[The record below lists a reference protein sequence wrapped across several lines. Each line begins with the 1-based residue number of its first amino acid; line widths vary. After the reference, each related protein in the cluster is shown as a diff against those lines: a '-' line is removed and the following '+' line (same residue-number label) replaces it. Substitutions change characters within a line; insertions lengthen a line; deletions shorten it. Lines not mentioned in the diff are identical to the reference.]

1 MLGASK
7 NNTEVIP
14 MTFGEKLKNARKN
27 AGLSQEQLAE
37 KLCVSRAAVAK
48 WETDKGLP
56 DIMNLKAISKLL
68 DVSIDTLLNDGEQT
82 DLTSIKEAIDLNSL
96 ELYGRARCKHD
107 VAVLNRFPQA
117 EHIHQL
123 SLIHQLNKIEWWAD
137 FLTCGLYTM
146 IWGISHWKTW
156 TGHYYLVDQGNRQFF
171 VEVND
176 EFIIANSLPKP
187 INKNKFYIGDRQYIR
202 IRYDIAQNN

>member
-1 MLGASK
+1 
-7 NNTEVIP
+7 

-117 EHIHQL
+117 EQIHQL

-176 EFIIANSLPKP
+176 EFIIAYSLPKP

>member
-1 MLGASK
+1 
-7 NNTEVIP
+7 

-56 DIMNLKAISKLL
+56 DIMNLKSISKLL
-68 DVSIDTLLNDGEQT
+68 DVSVDALLDDGQEMDFLVT
-82 DLTSIKEAIDLNSL
+82 KEPVDLDALDLK
-96 ELYGRARCKHD
+96 GRARCKHD
-107 VAVLNRFPQA
+107 VAVLDRFPQA
-117 EHIHQL
+117 DHIYQL

-156 TGHYYLVDQGNRQFF
+156 TGHYYLVSQGSRQFF

-176 EFIIANSLPKP
+176 EFIITTGLPHP
-187 INKNKFYIGDRQYIR
+187 ISKWKFYIGDRQYIR
-202 IRYDIAQNN
+202 IQYDIAG

>member
-1 MLGASK
+1 
-7 NNTEVIP
+7 

-68 DVSIDTLLNDGEQT
+68 DVSIDTLLDDGQET
-82 DLTSIKEAIDLNSL
+82 DLTSIKEPIDLNAL
-96 ELYGRARCKHD
+96 ELHGRARSKHD
-107 VAVLNRFPQA
+107 VVVLNRFPQA
-117 EHIHQL
+117 DHIYQL
-123 SLIHQLNKIEWWAD
+123 SLIHQPNKIEWWAD

-171 VEVND
+171 VEVTE
-176 EFIIANSLPKP
+176 EFITANSLPKP
-187 INKNKFYIGDRQYIR
+187 ITKNKFYIGDRQYIR
-202 IRYDIAQNN
+202 IRYDIAESK

>member
-1 MLGASK
+1 
-7 NNTEVIP
+7 
-14 MTFGEKLKNARKN
+14 MTFGEKLKDARKN

-68 DVSIDTLLNDGEQT
+68 DVSIDALLDDGQAATLMVT
-82 DLTSIKEAIDLNSL
+82 KETIDLQSL
-96 ELYGRARCKHD
+96 ELKDRARCKHD

-117 EHIHQL
+117 DHIYQL

-171 VEVND
+171 VEVTE
-176 EFIIANSLPKP
+176 EFITATGLLTP
-187 INKNKFYIGDRQYIR
+187 ITKRKFYIGDRQYIR
-202 IRYDIAQNN
+202 IQYDIAQ

>member
-1 MLGASK
+1 
-7 NNTEVIP
+7 
-14 MTFGEKLKNARKN
+14 MTFGEKLKDARKN

-68 DVSIDTLLNDGEQT
+68 DVSIDALLDDGQTATLMVT
-82 DLTSIKEAIDLNSL
+82 KETIDLQSL
-96 ELYGRARCKHD
+96 ELKDRARCKHD

-117 EHIHQL
+117 DHIYQL

-156 TGHYYLVDQGNRQFF
+156 AGHYYLVDQGSRQFF
-171 VEVND
+171 VEVTE
-176 EFIIANSLPKP
+176 EFITATGLLTP
-187 INKNKFYIGDRQYIR
+187 ITKRKFYIGDRQYIR
-202 IRYDIAQNN
+202 IQYDIAQ

>member
-1 MLGASK
+1 
-7 NNTEVIP
+7 

-27 AGLSQEQLAE
+27 AGLSQEQLAQ

-56 DIMNLKAISKLL
+56 DIINLKAISKLL
-68 DVSIDTLLNDGEQT
+68 DVSIDTLLDDGQET
-82 DLTSIKEAIDLNSL
+82 DFQVTREPLDLASL
-96 ELYGRARCKHD
+96 ELKGRARCRQD

-117 EHIHQL
+117 DHIWQL

-156 TGHYYLVDQGNRQFF
+156 TGHYYLVDQGSRQFF
-171 VEVND
+171 TEVTED
-176 EFIIANSLPKP
+176 FISATALAHP
-187 INKNKFYIGDRQYIR
+187 ITKRKFYIGDRQYMKIQ
-202 IRYDIAQNN
+202 YDIAG

>member
-1 MLGASK
+1 
-7 NNTEVIP
+7 

-117 EHIHQL
+117 EQIHQL

>member
-1 MLGASK
+1 
-7 NNTEVIP
+7 

-56 DIMNLKAISKLL
+56 DIMNLKAISRLL
-68 DVSIDTLLNDGEQT
+68 DISIDALLDGGQNT
-82 DLTSIKEAIDLNSL
+82 DLSVIKEAIDLKSIPIT
-96 ELYGRARCKHD
+96 GRARSAWD
-107 VAVLNRFPQA
+107 AAVLRRFPDADSIIQVA
-117 EHIHQL
+117 
-123 SLIHQLNKIEWWAD
+123 LIHQLNKIEWWAD

-156 TGHYYLVDQGNRQFF
+156 TGHYYLVDRGGQQFF
-171 VEVND
+171 VTVND
-176 EFIIANSLPKP
+176 DFIISTSLAAK
-187 INKNKFYIGDRQYIR
+187 ITKNKFYIGDRQYIR
-202 IRYDIAQNN
+202 IRHQIAH

>member
-1 MLGASK
+1 
-7 NNTEVIP
+7 
-14 MTFGEKLKNARKN
+14 MTFGEKLKDARKN
-27 AGLSQEQLAE
+27 AALSQEQLAE

-68 DVSIDTLLNDGEQT
+68 DVSIDALLDDGQAATLMVT
-82 DLTSIKEAIDLNSL
+82 KETIDLQSL
-96 ELYGRARCKHD
+96 ELKDRARWKHD

-117 EHIHQL
+117 DHIYQL

-171 VEVND
+171 VEVTE
-176 EFIIANSLPKP
+176 EFITATGLLTP
-187 INKNKFYIGDRQYIR
+187 ITKRKFYIGDRQYIR
-202 IRYDIAQNN
+202 IQYDIAQ

>member
-1 MLGASK
+1 
-7 NNTEVIP
+7 

-82 DLTSIKEAIDLNSL
+82 DLTSVKEAIDLNSL

-202 IRYDIAQNN
+202 IRYDIAQDN

>member
-1 MLGASK
+1 
-7 NNTEVIP
+7 

-82 DLTSIKEAIDLNSL
+82 DLTSIKEAIDLNNL

>member
-1 MLGASK
+1 
-7 NNTEVIP
+7 
-14 MTFGEKLKNARKN
+14 MTFGEKLKDARKN

-68 DVSIDTLLNDGEQT
+68 DVSIDALLDDGQAATLMVT
-82 DLTSIKEAIDLNSL
+82 KETIDLQSL
-96 ELYGRARCKHD
+96 ELKDRARCKHD

-117 EHIHQL
+117 DHIYQL

-146 IWGISHWKTW
+146 IWGISDWKTW

-171 VEVND
+171 VEVTE
-176 EFIIANSLPKP
+176 EFITATGLLTP
-187 INKNKFYIGDRQYIR
+187 ITKRKFYIGDRQYIR
-202 IRYDIAQNN
+202 IQYDIAQ

>member
-1 MLGASK
+1 
-7 NNTEVIP
+7 

-82 DLTSIKEAIDLNSL
+82 DLTSVKEAIDLNSL

>member
-1 MLGASK
+1 
-7 NNTEVIP
+7 
-14 MTFGEKLKNARKN
+14 MTFGEKLKDARKN

-68 DVSIDTLLNDGEQT
+68 DVSIDALLDDGQAATLMVT
-82 DLTSIKEAIDLNSL
+82 KETIDLQSL
-96 ELYGRARCKHD
+96 ELKDRARCKHD

-117 EHIHQL
+117 DHIYQL

-156 TGHYYLVDQGNRQFF
+156 TGHYYLVDQGSRQFF
-171 VEVND
+171 VEVTE
-176 EFIIANSLPKP
+176 EFITATGLLTP
-187 INKNKFYIGDRQYIR
+187 ITKRKFYIGDRQYIR
-202 IRYDIAQNN
+202 IQYDIAQ

>member
-1 MLGASK
+1 
-7 NNTEVIP
+7 
-14 MTFGEKLKNARKN
+14 MTLGEKLKDVRKN

-48 WETDKGLP
+48 WETDKGTP

-68 DVSIDTLLNDGEQT
+68 DTSIDSLLDDGQET
-82 DLTSIKEAIDLNSL
+82 DFLVTREPVDLNSL
-96 ELYGRARCKHD
+96 QITGRARCKQD
-107 VAVLNRFPQA
+107 AAVRKRFPEA
-117 EHIHQL
+117 DSIHQVA
-123 SLIHQLNKIEWWAD
+123 LIHQLNKIEWWAD

-156 TGHYYLVDQGNRQFF
+156 TGHYYLVVQGNRQFF

-176 EFIIANSLPKP
+176 DFIISTSLAMP
-187 INKNKFYIGDRQYIR
+187 IAKNKFYIGDRQYMR
-202 IRYDIAQNN
+202 IRYEIAG

>member
-1 MLGASK
+1 
-7 NNTEVIP
+7 
-14 MTFGEKLKNARKN
+14 
-27 AGLSQEQLAE
+27 
-37 KLCVSRAAVAK
+37 
-48 WETDKGLP
+48 
-56 DIMNLKAISKLL
+56 MNLKAISKLL

-117 EHIHQL
+117 EQIHQL

-146 IWGISHWKTW
+146 IWGISH
-156 TGHYYLVDQGNRQFF
+156 
-171 VEVND
+171 
-176 EFIIANSLPKP
+176 
-187 INKNKFYIGDRQYIR
+187 
-202 IRYDIAQNN
+202 